1 MRMSSVRYDNGRRRK
16 WSPRKCGKYIK
27 SKNFDLC
34 SFSGMVKHVEGNM
47 SRGMEKCIALF
58 CYC

>member
-1 MRMSSVRYDNGRRRK
+1 MTTADEE
-16 WSPRKCGKYIK
+16 SPRKCGKYIK

-47 SRGMEKCIALF
+47 SRGLEKYIAA
-58 CYC
+58 